1 MKNKIKFLVL
11 FLMGALAITSCN
23 KDDDETSDVFTEN
36 KNESYFS
43 GLEIGTKDFIVPQSN
58 ADIHVEFDY
67 EGKSKVSKIFIDI
80 ISKDIK
86 PIKGNEIDYKLEKH
100 LVSSE
105 KHVGSLNAHIHH
117 HIYYDNSEK
126 NKYTPENIPAEGTY
140 LFKVT
145 VEHEDNSKSFITKEF
160 QIIKKIK
167 NINAEDF
174 NSVSFGDKDL
184 HTEFDYVSGENTVSS
199 IKYYLWFKEWREGKL
214 RDGKEVK
221 IGGWNNIER
230 ILPKNLYEGTKN
242 PHIHYHMDLPEG
254 LPAGR
259 CSLIVH
265 ITEKT
270 VEGEDINLK
279 IYLRF
284 IVK

>member
-11 FLMGALAITSCN
+11 FLMGAFAITSCN
-23 KDDDETSDVFTEN
+23 KDDDEISDVFTEN

-100 LVSSE
+100 LVPG
-105 KHVGSLNAHIHH
+105 KYVGSLNAHIHY

-160 QIIKKIK
+160 QVIRKF
-167 NINAEDF
+167 EDVELGKD
-174 NSVSFGDKDL
+174 NSVSFGDAEL
-184 HTEFDYVSGENTVSS
+184 HTEFEYISGENTVSN

-221 IGGWNNIER
+221 IGGWNNIEK

-242 PHIHYHMDLPEG
+242 PHIHSHMKLPEG
-254 LPAGR
+254 LAVGR
-259 CSLIVH
+259 YSLVILV
-265 ITEKT
+265 TESSGIEIK
-270 VEGEDINLK
+270 VS
-279 IYLRF
+279 F
-284 IVK
+284 SFFVK

>member
-23 KDDDETSDVFTEN
+23 KDDDEISDVFTEN

-105 KHVGSLNAHIHH
+105 KHVGSLNAHIHY

-160 QIIKKIK
+160 QVIRKIK

-174 NSVSFGDKDL
+174 NSVSPGDKDL

-199 IKYYLWFKEWREGKL
+199 IKYVLWFKEWREGKL
-214 RDGKEVK
+214 RDGKEVE

-254 LPAGR
+254 LAVGQYW
-259 CSLIVH
+259 LNILV
-265 ITEKT
+265 TESSGIEIK
-270 VEGEDINLK
+270 VSFSF
-279 IYLRF
+279 Y
-284 IVK
+284 VK